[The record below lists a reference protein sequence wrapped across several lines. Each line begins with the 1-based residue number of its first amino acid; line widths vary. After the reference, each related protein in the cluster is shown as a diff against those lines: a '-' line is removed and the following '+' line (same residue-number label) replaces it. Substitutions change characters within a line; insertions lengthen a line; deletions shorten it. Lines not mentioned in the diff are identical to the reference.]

1 MRWNEQ
7 TKRLRWSVRA
17 DMAPAAVRAVSAWC
31 AARPQCDVEFWQGC
45 GGFYLVTPGE
55 SVAEG
60 QSLAVSV
67 LRQVRCL
74 DPNAALGMMRQIHT
88 PTNRIQ

>member
-7 TKRLRWSVRA
+7 TKRLRWSIRA
-17 DMAPAAVRAVSAWC
+17 DMGSGAVRAVSSWC
-31 AARPQCDVEFWQGC
+31 AARPQCDVEFWQGN

-55 SVAEG
+55 SVTEG

-67 LRQVRCL
+67 LRQVRCF
-74 DPNAALGMMRQIHT
+74 DAQAHLGMMRMVHT
-88 PTNRIQ
+88 PKNRIQ